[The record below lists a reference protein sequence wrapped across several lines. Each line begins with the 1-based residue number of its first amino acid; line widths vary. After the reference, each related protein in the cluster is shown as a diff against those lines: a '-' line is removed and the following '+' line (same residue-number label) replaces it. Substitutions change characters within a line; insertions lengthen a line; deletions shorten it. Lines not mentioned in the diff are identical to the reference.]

1 MPAVEIALLKPPR
14 HYQALDDEHTRLA
27 EQSSSQQQDQQAQV
41 SRQPEANPAQPEPQP
56 TRPPEVRAP
65 SPGWTD
71 SPRMDMQQAAATNY
85 NNWANVNAAE
95 RQSAQPDVAIG
106 MGEKA
111 QQRDKAEEKLIGKE
125 RIAANLQA
133 AKEARP
139 QKGPDRDASP
149 PETAQTERLS
159 GSKARLSA
167 NLKAA
172 KESSKETDQS
182 RDTSRSR

>member
-41 SRQPEANPAQPEPQP
+41 SRQPEANTAQPEPQP

-71 SPRMDMQQAAATNY
+71 SPHMDKQQAAATNY

-95 RQSAQPDVAIG
+95 RLGAQANLSANTP
-106 MGEKA
+106 E
-111 QQRDKAEEKLIGKE
+111 RDATLAEAEDKLAGKE
-125 RIAANLQA
+125 RIAANLEA
-133 AKEARP
+133 AKEAGP
-139 QKGPDRDASP
+139 QKGPDRDAST
-149 PETAQTERLS
+149 PEAAQQEKLS
-159 GSKARLSA
+159 GKALLSA

-172 KESSKETDQS
+172 EESSKETDQS